1 MTQQLYY
8 IRLLKPPPNTIVPGQ
23 PFSIVW
29 TVDND
34 LGEMPFLQPLN
45 VTCHLL
51 SNNPT
56 ARFGSTASKT
66 INLEYDP
73 FKGGGM
79 VRSNLTITGTLQH
92 PQQQQI
98 QLVLTCSNTNSS
110 NLKNKASHSTWH
122 LAQQASDD
130 TWIIPV
136 WSQPVHLGRSS
147 DMETSRECERQLIVG
162 PDKKIVKIHEST
174 GHTMADHVWDCG
186 IWLCHYL
193 AHYSPSKRYDH
204 VLELGSGT
212 AIAGIY
218 AAHALSPTLMYL
230 TDLPEAVSSI
240 QDNVDRQQWDNRQK
254 VVVEAL
260 EWGKDQQVMDNDNL
274 DLVIIS
280 DLLYNQSSH
289 DLLIDTLQRLM
300 DRHPGLQTLLIYKPR
315 YPNEERVF
323 FDKIQKLGWRCVLDT
338 TTVDCSP
345 CEVYWIDI
353 GGGKKGCSL

>member
-1 MTQQLYY
+1 MTQNLYY
-8 IRLLKPPPNTIVPGQ
+8 IRLLKPPPNVIVPGQ
-23 PFSIVW
+23 QFSMVW

-34 LGEMPFLQPLN
+34 LGEMPFLQPLTI
-45 VTCHLL
+45 TCHLL
-51 SNNPT
+51 GNNPT
-56 ARFGSTASKT
+56 VRFTCSASKSVQ
-66 INLEYDP
+66 LEYDP

-79 VRSNLTITGTLQH
+79 VRSNLTITGSLQH

-98 QLVLTCSNTNSS
+98 QLVLTCSNNNNSS
-110 NLKNKASHSTWH
+110 IKDNKTHPTWH
-122 LAQQASDD
+122 LARQASDD

-162 PDKKIVKIHEST
+162 PNNKIIKIHEST
-174 GHTMADHVWDCG
+174 GHTMAHHVWDCG

-193 AHYSPSKRYDH
+193 AHYSPSKQYNH

-212 AIAGIY
+212 AIAGLY
-218 AAHALSPTLMYL
+218 AAHALAPALMCL

-240 QDNVDRQQWDNRQK
+240 KNNVALQQWDKHQK
-254 VVVEAL
+254 VLVEAL
-260 EWGKDQQVMDNDNL
+260 EWGKDQQVMENEHL

-289 DLLIDTLQRLM
+289 DVLIDTLRRLM

-315 YPNEERVF
+315 YPNEERAF
-323 FDKIQKLGWRCVLDT
+323 FDKIQKLGWRCTMDT

-353 GGGKKGCSL
+353 GGNKGCSL